1 MNSPLNVSQIVDPVD
16 LLRIGRQW
24 NRLCGETPNPNASH
38 RGRWDLSLPWMLGWL
53 SELPESQ
60 RDLVV
65 LTASSGTSLRGIL
78 PLVMHST
85 PAGRELRLVGAVGC
99 LADSKGILATG
110 RDQEAI
116 GEAFGNYL
124 ASEWLGQIPSLY
136 LQSVAQEDPGIRSFV
151 EALVSCSG
159 WNAETRPEP
168 TQRMVLRPVQGPDGE
183 PIWPLSCRRAIAL
196 VKKSLESG
204 SFKLTEASENTDRM
218 QVAKHAMMIRGMLKN
233 DAPEL
238 QEPFGSIPMSQRL
251 LDYRFSKGVSRNLS
265 QVGCLGSCLVEW
277 KGTPIA
283 GALFVDFGAS
293 RSVVWSEVR
302 VHPDQEPLVAW
313 MLLSQLLRTA
323 IQSGLRELQLGLAL
337 GRYASAMGNKAP
349 SLWSISVGPAEA
361 ETEGNS
367 VDTLETANTFST
379 ANTANDE

>member
-1 MNSPLNVSQIVDPVD
+1 MKTLFTVSQIVDPVD

-24 NRLCGETPNPNASH
+24 NRLCGETPNQNASH
-38 RGRWDLSLPWMLGWL
+38 RGRWELSFPWMLGWL
-53 SELPESQ
+53 SELPETQ
-60 RDLVV
+60 RDLLV
-65 LTASSGTSLRGIL
+65 LIASSGSTMRGIL
-78 PLVMHST
+78 PLVIHST
-85 PAGRELRLVGAVGC
+85 SARRELRLIGSVGC

-110 RDQEAI
+110 QDQEAI

-124 ASEWLGQIPSLY
+124 ASEWLGQVPSLH

-151 EALVSCSG
+151 EALVSHSG

-168 TQRMVLRPVQGPDGE
+168 IQRMVLRPVQGPDGE

-196 VKKSLESG
+196 VKKSLDSG
-204 SFKLTEASENTDRM
+204 MFKLTEASEDADRM

-233 DAPEL
+233 EDPEL

-251 LDYRFSKGVSRNLS
+251 LNYRFSKGVSRNLS
-265 QVGCLGSCLVEW
+265 QVGRLGSCLVEW

-293 RSVVWSEVR
+293 RTVVWSEVR

-323 IQSGLRELQLGLAL
+323 IQGGLRELQLGLAL
-337 GRYASAMGNKAP
+337 GHYAKAMGNKSP
-349 SLWSISVGPAEA
+349 SLWSISVGPSG
-361 ETEGNS
+361 TGSEGNS
-367 VDTLETANTFST
+367 ADTLETANI
-379 ANTANDE
+379 AKDE

>member
-1 MNSPLNVSQIVDPVD
+1 MKTLFTVSQIVDPVD

-24 NRLCGETPNPNASH
+24 NRLCGETPNQNASH
-38 RGRWDLSLPWMLGWL
+38 RGRWELSFPWMLGWL

-60 RDLVV
+60 RDLLV
-65 LTASSGTSLRGIL
+65 LIASSGSTLRGIL
-78 PLVMHST
+78 PLVIHST
-85 PAGRELRLVGAVGC
+85 SARRELRLIGSVGC

-110 RDQEAI
+110 QDQEAI

-124 ASEWLGQIPSLY
+124 ASEWLGQVPSLH
-136 LQSVAQEDPGIRSFV
+136 LQSVAQEDPGIMSFV
-151 EALVSCSG
+151 EALVSHSG

-196 VKKSLESG
+196 VKKSLDSG
-204 SFKLTEASENTDRM
+204 MFKLTEASEDTDRM

-265 QVGCLGSCLVEW
+265 QVGRLGSCLVEW

-283 GALFVDFGAS
+283 GALFVDFGSS

-323 IQSGLRELQLGLAL
+323 IQGGLRELQLGLAL
-337 GRYASAMGNKAP
+337 GHYARAMRNMAP
-349 SLWSISVGPAEA
+349 SLWSISVVPPGAGS
-361 ETEGNS
+361 EGNS
-367 VDTLETANTFST
+367 ADALETANTAS
-379 ANTANDE
+379 DE

>member
-1 MNSPLNVSQIVDPVD
+1 MSPPFNVSQILDPVD

-24 NRLCGETPNPNASH
+24 NRLCGETPNQNAAH
-38 RGRWDLSLPWMLGWL
+38 RGRWDLSLPWTLGWI

-60 RDLVV
+60 RDLLV
-65 LTASSGTSLRGIL
+65 LTASTGATLRGIL

-85 PAGRELRLVGAVGC
+85 PAGRELRLVGSVGC
-99 LADSKGILATG
+99 LGDSKGILATG
-110 RDQEAI
+110 HDQEAI
-116 GEAFGNYL
+116 GEAFGNFL
-124 ASEWLGQIPSLY
+124 ASEWLGQVPSLH

-151 EALVSCSG
+151 EALVSRSG

-168 TQRMVLRPVQGPDGE
+168 TQRMVLRPAQGPDGE
-183 PIWPLSCRRAIAL
+183 PIWPMSCRRAIAL

-204 SFKLTEASENTDRM
+204 MFKLTEASEDTDRM

-238 QEPFGSIPMSQRL
+238 QVPFGSIPMSQRL

-265 QVGCLGSCLVEW
+265 QVGCLASCLVEW

-283 GALFVDFGAS
+283 GALFVDFGSS

-337 GRYASAMGNKAP
+337 GHYAKAMGNKSP
-349 SLWSISVGPAEA
+349 SLWSISVGPSG
-361 ETEGNS
+361 TGSEGNS
-367 VDTLETANTFST
+367 ADTLETANT
-379 ANTANDE
+379 AKDE

>member
-1 MNSPLNVSQIVDPVD
+1 MKTPFTVSQIVDPVD

-24 NRLCGETPNPNASH
+24 NRLCEETPNQNASH
-38 RGRWDLSLPWMLGWL
+38 SGRWELSFPWMLGWL

-60 RDLVV
+60 RDLLV
-65 LTASSGTSLRGIL
+65 LTASSGSTMRGIL
-78 PLVMHST
+78 PLVIHNS
-85 PAGRELRLVGAVGC
+85 PARRELRLIGSVGC
-99 LADSKGILATG
+99 LADSKGILANG
-110 RDQEAI
+110 HDQEAI

-124 ASEWLGQIPSLY
+124 ASEWLGQVPSLR
-136 LQSVAQEDPGIRSFV
+136 LQSVAKEDPGIRSFV
-151 EALVSCSG
+151 EALVSDSG
-159 WNAETRPEP
+159 WIAETRPEP
-168 TQRMVLRPVQGPDGE
+168 TQRVVLRPVQGPDGE

-196 VKKSLESG
+196 VKKSLDSG
-204 SFKLTEASENTDRM
+204 MFKLTEASEDIDRM

-251 LDYRFSKGVSRNLS
+251 LDYRFSKGVSRHLS
-265 QVGCLGSCLVEW
+265 QVGRLGSCLVEW

-283 GALFVDFGAS
+283 GALFVDFGSS

-323 IQSGLRELQLGLAL
+323 IQGGLRELQLGLAL
-337 GRYASAMGNKAP
+337 GHYASAMRNMAP
-349 SLWSISVGPAEA
+349 SLWSISVVPAGA
-361 ETEGNS
+361 GSEGNS
-367 VDTLETANTFST
+367 ADALETANTAS
-379 ANTANDE
+379 DE

>member
-1 MNSPLNVSQIVDPVD
+1 MKSPFTVSQIVDPVD

-24 NRLCGETPNPNASH
+24 NRLCGETPNQNAAH
-38 RGRWDLSLPWMLGWL
+38 RGRWDLSLPWMLGWI

-60 RDLVV
+60 RDLLV
-65 LTASSGTSLRGIL
+65 LTASTGATLRGIL

-85 PAGRELRLVGAVGC
+85 PAGRELRLVGSVGC
-99 LADSKGILATG
+99 LGDSKGILATG
-110 RDQEAI
+110 HDQEAI

-124 ASEWLGQIPSLY
+124 ASEWLGQVPSLH

-151 EALVSCSG
+151 EALVSRSG

-168 TQRMVLRPVQGPDGE
+168 TQRMVLRPAQGPDGE
-183 PIWPLSCRRAIAL
+183 PIWPMSCRRAIAL

-204 SFKLTEASENTDRM
+204 MFKLTEASEDNDRM

-337 GRYASAMGNKAP
+337 GHYANAMGNKAP
-349 SLWSISVGPAEA
+349 SLWSISVGPSGAGS
-361 ETEGNS
+361 EGNS
-367 VDTLETANTFST
+367 ADALETANT
-379 ANTANDE
+379 AKDE

>member
-1 MNSPLNVSQIVDPVD
+1 
-16 LLRIGRQW
+16 
-24 NRLCGETPNPNASH
+24 
-38 RGRWDLSLPWMLGWL
+38 MLGWI

-60 RDLVV
+60 RDLLV
-65 LTASSGTSLRGIL
+65 LTSSSGATLRGIL

-85 PAGRELRLVGAVGC
+85 PAGRELRLVGSVGC
-99 LADSKGILATG
+99 LGDSKGILATG
-110 RDQEAI
+110 HDQEAI

-124 ASEWLGQIPSLY
+124 ASEWLGQVPSLH
-136 LQSVAQEDPGIRSFV
+136 LQSVAQEDPGIRSIV
-151 EALVSCSG
+151 EALVSRSG

-168 TQRMVLRPVQGPDGE
+168 TQRMVLRPAQGPDGE
-183 PIWPLSCRRAIAL
+183 PIWPMSCRRAIAL

-204 SFKLTEASENTDRM
+204 MFKLTEASEDNDRM

-337 GRYASAMGNKAP
+337 GHYANAMGNKAP
-349 SLWSISVGPAEA
+349 NLWSISIGPSG
-361 ETEGNS
+361 TGSEGNS
-367 VDTLETANTFST
+367 ADTLETANT
-379 ANTANDE
+379 AKDE

>member
-1 MNSPLNVSQIVDPVD
+1 
-16 LLRIGRQW
+16 
-24 NRLCGETPNPNASH
+24 
-38 RGRWDLSLPWMLGWL
+38 MLGWL

-60 RDLVV
+60 RDLLV
-65 LTASSGTSLRGIL
+65 LIASSGSTLRGIL
-78 PLVMHST
+78 PLVIHNS
-85 PAGRELRLVGAVGC
+85 PARRELRLIGSVGC

-110 RDQEAI
+110 QDQEAI

-124 ASEWLGQIPSLY
+124 ASEWLGQVPSLH

-151 EALVSCSG
+151 EALVSHSG

-168 TQRMVLRPVQGPDGE
+168 IQRMVLRPVQGPDGE

-196 VKKSLESG
+196 VKKSLDSG
-204 SFKLTEASENTDRM
+204 MFKLTEASEDTDRM

-251 LDYRFSKGVSRNLS
+251 LDYRFSKGVSRHLS
-265 QVGCLGSCLVEW
+265 QVGRLGSCLVEW

-283 GALFVDFGAS
+283 GALFVDFGSS

-323 IQSGLRELQLGLAL
+323 IQSGLRELLLGLAL
-337 GRYASAMGNKAP
+337 GHYASAMRNMAP
-349 SLWSISVGPAEA
+349 SLWSISVVPPGAGS
-361 ETEGNS
+361 EGNS
-367 VDTLETANTFST
+367 ADALETANTAS
-379 ANTANDE
+379 DE

>member
-1 MNSPLNVSQIVDPVD
+1 MKTPFTVSQIVDPVD

-24 NRLCGETPNPNASH
+24 NRLCGETPNQNASH
-38 RGRWDLSLPWMLGWL
+38 NGRWELSFPWMLGWL

-60 RDLVV
+60 RDLLV
-65 LTASSGTSLRGIL
+65 LTASSGSTMRGIL
-78 PLVMHST
+78 PLVIHRTS
-85 PAGRELRLVGAVGC
+85 ARRELRLIGSVGC
-99 LADSKGILATG
+99 LADSKGILANG
-110 RDQEAI
+110 HDQEAI

-124 ASEWLGQIPSLY
+124 ASEWLGQVPSLH

-151 EALVSCSG
+151 EALVSHSG

-196 VKKSLESG
+196 VKKSLDSG
-204 SFKLTEASENTDRM
+204 MFKLTEASEDTDRM

-265 QVGCLGSCLVEW
+265 QVGRLGSCLVEW

-283 GALFVDFGAS
+283 GALFVDFGSS

-323 IQSGLRELQLGLAL
+323 IQGGLRELQLGLAL
-337 GRYASAMGNKAP
+337 GHYASAMRNMAP
-349 SLWSISVGPAEA
+349 SLWSISVVPPGAGS
-361 ETEGNS
+361 EGNS
-367 VDTLETANTFST
+367 ADALETANTAS
-379 ANTANDE
+379 DE